1 MNVPKSW
8 ALAKGYHLGGPHV
21 GGAVYGALW
30 SLGPTVV
37 ATGEVAVG
45 LLLLCYVHALLLP
58 GIVMT
63 ARPGLRAK
71 RRDLFERVHRF
82 GGFPE
87 VTPPLR
93 SGAAA
98 QAGEQGGPACPD
110 VLALTR
116 SALSP
121 SLARINSRTR

>member
-1 MNVPKSW
+1 MKVRKSWPLRLRW

-21 GGAVYGALW
+21 GGAMCGAVWLRRM
-30 SLGPTVV
+30 SVVPCAAQCGLLGLTVV

-71 RRDLFERVHRF
+71 RRDLFERIHRF
-82 GGFPE
+82 GG
-87 VTPPLR
+87 
-93 SGAAA
+93 G
-98 QAGEQGGPACPD
+98 C
-110 VLALTR
+110 
-116 SALSP
+116 
-121 SLARINSRTR
+121 